1 MVPEMPLGEQP
12 KLNNWKRRRGGIRME
27 EEEEAVTNREPQQ
40 LQQTNKNIRATTK

>member
-27 EEEEAVTNREPQQ
+27 EEEAVTKREPQQ
-40 LQQTNKNIRATTK
+40 LQQTNKNIQATTK